1 MIGKE
6 KINSLESDLKKLID
20 CKALEVFDKGAYL
33 YIPFMM
39 NDAVECYY
47 RFDDIKVHGK
57 WDNKSKEEISFEL
70 VENEGKKYKIS
81 ILSVH

>member
-39 NDAVECYY
+39 NDAVECY
-47 RFDDIKVHGK
+47 
-57 WDNKSKEEISFEL
+57 
-70 VENEGKKYKIS
+70 
-81 ILSVH
+81 